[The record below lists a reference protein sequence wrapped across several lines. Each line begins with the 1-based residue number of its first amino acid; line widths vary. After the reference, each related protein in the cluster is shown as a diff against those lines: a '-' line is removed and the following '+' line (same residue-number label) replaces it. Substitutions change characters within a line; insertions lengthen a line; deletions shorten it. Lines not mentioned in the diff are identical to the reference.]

1 MLQTRG
7 MSVERYQPLSRWQE
21 APMSSGRHRGCTAGA
36 PSLEL
41 APSAM
46 SSSLPTL
53 FVLVIILGLMAAA
66 WFGTPKGPNQT
77 YVCVERACSVY
88 LAEVDWRVSQAH
100 PYQHPADP
108 CVLLS
113 YVDGH
118 VLGAGAPAGTYVLC
132 LGGFGES
139 KVGY

>member
-1 MLQTRG
+1 
-7 MSVERYQPLSRWQE
+7 
-21 APMSSGRHRGCTAGA
+21 MSSGRHRGCTAGA

-77 YVCVERACSVY
+77 YVCVERSCGVY
-88 LAEVDWRVSQAH
+88 LAEMDWRVSQAH
-100 PYQHPADP
+100 PHQHPADP

-118 VLGAGAPAGTYVLC
+118 VLGAGAPAGTYVVG
-132 LGGFGES
+132 LGVFGES
-139 KVGY
+139 EVGY

>member
-1 MLQTRG
+1 
-7 MSVERYQPLSRWQE
+7 
-21 APMSSGRHRGCTAGA
+21 MSSGRHRGCTAGA

-41 APSAM
+41 ALSAM

-77 YVCVERACSVY
+77 YVRVERACGVY
-88 LAEVDWRVSQAH
+88 LAEMDGRVSQAH

-113 YVDGH
+113 YVDGY
-118 VLGAGAPAGTYVLC
+118 VFGAGAPVGAYVLC
-132 LGGFGES
+132 LRSFGES